1 MNQQRTVPDD
11 LDALHATASRKAAF
25 RLLPILCLVYF
36 MAFVDRTNVGMA
48 KTSLEAD
55 VGISAAAYGVGA
67 GIFFLSY
74 ALLEVPSNLVMHRVG
89 PRRWITRIAVT
100 WGLLCSC
107 MMFVQDELSFYIVR
121 FLLGA
126 AEAGLYPAL
135 MYVVTIWFSQKQR
148 VTMVGIIY
156 LAVCAGLTLGGPL
169 GGALMELH
177 GAGGLYGWQW
187 MFLVEGAMTVVV
199 AYFVWRGV
207 PDRPEDAPWLTAREA
222 EVLNDRAVMRSAPG
236 HSTLKGNVRVA
247 FARPFILALSAIY
260 FANQINSVA
269 IQYNFPSIVES
280 LDVKGSFLIGVVSGS
295 VGIAAFVGVL
305 VIPWIQ
311 RRVRNE
317 IRVLT
322 YTTAATVVV
331 AIAYS
336 LSDGAVLRILLID
349 VAMLLLIGILP
360 LYWSVA
366 MARMSGLMAAA
377 GLAFIN
383 TVGLLG
389 GFVGPYLYGL
399 AEGRGS
405 ESAGYA
411 VLVGASVLGVLLVP
425 VLHRTV
431 RSEDRRTGGGD
442 AEPRRSGRDADVVAP
457 VGPEGGK

>member
-1 MNQQRTVPDD
+1 MVNDD
-11 LDALHATASRKAAF
+11 VLHAAASRKAAF

-36 MAFVDRTNVGMA
+36 MAFVDRTNVGLA

-100 WGLLCSC
+100 WGALCAC
-107 MMFVQDELSFYIVR
+107 MMFVQDEFSFYVVR

-135 MYVVTIWFSQKQR
+135 MYIVTLWFSQKQR
-148 VTMVGIIY
+148 VTIVGIIY
-156 LAVCAGLTLGGPL
+156 LAVCAGLTLGGPI

-177 GAGGLYGWQW
+177 GAGGLFGWQW
-187 MFLVEGAMTVVV
+187 MFLVEGLLTIVV
-199 AYFVWRGV
+199 AFFVWRMV
-207 PDRPEDAPWLTAREA
+207 PDRPADAPWLTEREA
-222 EVLNDRAVMRSAPG
+222 GVLADRAVVRTAPE
-236 HSTLKGNVRVA
+236 HSTLKGNFRVA
-247 FARPFILALSAIY
+247 FGRPFILALSAVY

-280 LDVKGSFLIGVVSGS
+280 LDVEGSFLIGVVSGS
-295 VGIAAFVGVL
+295 VGIGAFIGVL
-305 VIPWIQ
+305 VIPWFQ

-317 IRVLT
+317 LRVLMSVT
-322 YTTAATVVV
+322 VATAVV
-331 AIAYS
+331 AIAYAFA
-336 LSDGAVLRILLID
+336 DGAVARILLVD
-349 VAMLLLIGILP
+349 LAMLLLIGVLP

-383 TVGLLG
+383 MVGLLG
-389 GFVGPYLYGL
+389 GFVGPYLYGF

-405 ESAGYA
+405 ESAGFA
-411 VLVGASVLGVLLVP
+411 VLIGASVLGVLLVP
-425 VLHRTV
+425 LLWRAV
-431 RSEDRRTGGGD
+431 RSEDRRS
-442 AEPRRSGRDADVVAP
+442 AEAVVA
-457 VGPEGGK
+457 VEGGK

>member
-1 MNQQRTVPDD
+1 VNQQNAQDERPGDD
-11 LDALHATASRKAAF
+11 DVLHAVASRKAAL

-36 MAFVDRTNVGMA
+36 MAFVDRTNVGLA

-100 WGLLCSC
+100 WGALCSC
-107 MMFVQDELSFYIVR
+107 MMFVQDEFSFYLVR

-135 MYVVTIWFSQKQR
+135 MYIVTLWFSQKQR
-148 VTMVGIIY
+148 VTVVGIIY

-169 GGALMELH
+169 GGALMELQ
-177 GAGGLYGWQW
+177 GVGGLFGWQW
-187 MFLVEGAMTVVV
+187 MFLIEGLITLVV
-199 AYFVWRGV
+199 AFFVWRKV
-207 PDRPEDAPWLTAREA
+207 PDRPADAPWLTEREA
-222 EVLNDRAVMRSAPG
+222 DVLADRAVVRTAPA
-236 HSTLKGNVRVA
+236 HSSLKGNFRVA
-247 FARPFILALSAIY
+247 FGRPFILALSAVY
-260 FANQINSVA
+260 FANQVNSVA

-280 LDVKGSFLIGVVSGS
+280 LDVEGSFLIGVVSGS
-295 VGIAAFVGVL
+295 VGIGAFIGVL
-305 VIPWIQ
+305 VIPWVQ

-317 IRVLT
+317 MRVLMFVT
-322 YTTAATVVV
+322 VATALV
-331 AIAYS
+331 AVAYAFA
-336 LSDGAVLRILLID
+336 DGAVLRILLID
-349 VAMLLLIGILP
+349 VAMLLLIGVLP

-383 TVGLLG
+383 MVGLLG
-389 GFVGPYLYGL
+389 GFVGPYLYGF

-405 ESAGYA
+405 ETAGFA
-411 VLVGASVLGVLLVP
+411 VLIGAAVVGVLLVP
-425 VLHRTV
+425 LLWRTV
-431 RSEDRRTGGGD
+431 RAEDRR
-442 AEPRRSGRDADVVAP
+442 AP
-457 VGPEGGK
+457 ALVGVEGKA